1 VTPSTLL
8 VTDDGLP
15 RGVSGADP
23 RFANAIKVFVQ
34 LFSARRFGGGAL
46 SVYVDGVV
54 TGRGLAKMYAVLA
67 NDGRIDGKKFL
78 SKELARGL
86 TGQAMRKWPDATW
99 WCPCLFTSATTR
111 RYPGCCAVSDMSGR
125 PPAIR
130 AAGGA
135 PAGRPVH
142 QTARRRVSVSRH
154 GGVGGRLA
162 LRR

>member
-78 SKELARGL
+78 SKEFARGL

-111 RYPGCCAVSDMSGR
+111 RYPGCCAVSTCRGGR
-125 PPAIR
+125 PRSGPLEVPPL
-130 AAGGA
+130 GA
-135 PAGRPVH
+135 PYTKPPGGGSASPD
-142 QTARRRVSVSRH
+142 TAVS
-154 GGVGGRLA
+154 GDD
-162 LRR
+162 